1 MKLKPEIIPM
11 DQVAAEMPVLLEKKN
26 EKLLLRNE
34 SKTRL
39 ATIEKVMTENKAM
52 EEISDQQI
60 TESLKVFNDEWAKA
74 RDYYPEVRFGILQK
88 IITFVG
94 TAEENNDAPK
104 AEPKK

>member
-11 DQVAAEMPVLLEKKN
+11 DQVAAEMPVLLERKN

-39 ATIEKVMTENKAM
+39 ATIEKVMTENKTM
-52 EEISDQQI
+52 EENSNQQI
-60 TESLKVFNDEWAKA
+60 TESLNVFMDEWTKA
-74 RDYYPEVRFGILQK
+74 REYYPEVRFGILQK

-94 TAEENNDAPK
+94 VAEETK
-104 AEPKK
+104 TEPKK